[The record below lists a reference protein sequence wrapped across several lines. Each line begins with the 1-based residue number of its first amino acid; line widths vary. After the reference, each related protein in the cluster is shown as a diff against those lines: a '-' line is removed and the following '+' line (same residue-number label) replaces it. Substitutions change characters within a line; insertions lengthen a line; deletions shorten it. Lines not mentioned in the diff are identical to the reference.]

1 MRARIAAFFAVLLF
15 AGHAAAADLKDGSFT
30 CTLGSMILGQIELEA
45 GMFRGPAFDG
55 EFEGDYPFEVT
66 ASGTINWGGP
76 LGGLSSDGNTVVSTV
91 LKKAG
96 DRIGFDITI
105 QNARGNFQT
114 ISCYPD

>member
-1 MRARIAAFFAVLLF
+1 MRARIAAFFAVLF
-15 AGHAAAADLKDGSFT
+15 VAGHAAAAELKDGSFT